1 MVRMT
6 VTALVALLILSPA
19 LPSPV
24 WALAAYPDH
33 PKTSP
38 DITAADLS
46 ARDKD
51 MAAKH

>member
-1 MVRMT
+1 MTRMT
-6 VTALVALLILSPA
+6 VPALVALLILSPA

-38 DITAADLS
+38 AITAADLS
-46 ARDKD
+46 ARDKN